1 MLARTHLPL
10 CGSTASPGEHHGVGA
25 RGVAGADHRAGV
37 AGVGHADQHRDQPRV
52 AGEGLVQAHGDGG
65 AHRDDALGRDGV
77 GEGGGGLVG
86 DAGDPHAGGLRPV
99 AQLRV
104 AVGHGVGEEEVV
116 HMPGAAL
123 GPGQR
128 VPHRAHALDEE
139 TPGLETRRAPQQL
152 AGCYDARRAFG
163 EELAQAASSF
173 FASLSDGTAAR
184 ATSTSAVNAAGSEMA
199 ISERFLRSTST
210 PASLRPCMNRL

>member
-1 MLARTHLPL
+1 M
-10 CGSTASPGEHHGVGA
+10 
-25 RGVAGADHRAGV
+25 
-37 AGVGHADQHRDQPRV
+37 
-52 AGEGLVQAHGDGG
+52 
-65 AHRDDALGRDGV
+65 
-77 GEGGGGLVG
+77 
-86 DAGDPHAGGLRPV
+86 
-99 AQLRV
+99 

-116 HMPGAAL
+116 HPAVLTRAGAVL

-128 VPHRAHALDEE
+128 VPHGAQALDEE

-173 FASLSDGTAAR
+173 FAFLSPAFLSLGTAAR

>member
-10 CGSTASPGEHHGVGA
+10 CGSTASPASTTASAPAASLV
-25 RGVAGADHRAGV
+25 RIDRAGV

-116 HMPGAAL
+116 HLPVAAS

-139 TPGLETRRAPQQL
+139 TPGLERA
-152 AGCYDARRAFG
+152 ARRSSLRAATTRG
-163 EELAQAASSF
+163 VRSVRSSAQAASSF
-173 FASLSDGTAAR
+173 VAFLSAGTAAR